1 MKQLT
6 SGECQGVDV
15 CAVICLLFALLF
27 ALSFALSFALD
38 EYICVL
44 YTH

>member
-6 SGECQGVDV
+6 SGECQG
-15 CAVICLLFALLF
+15 AVICLLFALLF
-27 ALSFALSFALD
+27 ALSFALD